1 MTTHTEKIKTLQR
14 IERESQFDGERVN
27 AHNQS
32 ERLIE
37 ELKEDNKKRTYEDSI
52 ERFEII
58 AEHDAGS
65 DYVKELQAKYALRER
80 RKQILKEMLD
90 MWEKLGGKI

>member
-1 MTTHTEKIKTLQR
+1 MNCTEKIRKLQG
-14 IERESQFDGERVN
+14 IEQSSQFDGEKKN
-27 AHNQS
+27 AHNQA
-32 ERLIE
+32 EKLIA
-37 ELKEDNKKRTYEDSI
+37 ELKEDNQKRTYDDSA